1 MGITLEGHHLAHYTP
16 QNYKI
21 RVQTWKSV
29 SPREGSQGGGPR
41 ESLPTAPLQLSVHRG
56 TASQLDRQVG
66 ITCALSPG
74 DPGCRSGHDF
84 RRAARGGPSAT
95 LRGLRTAVGPLW
107 ESPMILQ
114 AGFHLHPPGP
124 GWLVPPHTCE
134 GEGKRKGEGRPG
146 LCGAWQGCLQRGAG
160 LVIAFPGQMG
170 LHRPERVLRGA

>member
-29 SPREGSQGGGPR
+29 SPREGSQGVTPH
-41 ESLPTAPLQLSVHRG
+41 STAATFCARG

-95 LRGLRTAVGPLW
+95 LRGLRTVVGPLW

-114 AGFHLHPPGP
+114 AGFHLHPHGP
-124 GWLVPPHTCE
+124 GWLVPTHTCE
-134 GEGKRKGEGRPG
+134 GEGKRKGEGRPVEPG
-146 LCGAWQGCLQRGAG
+146 RDACRG
-160 LVIAFPGQMG
+160 
-170 LHRPERVLRGA
+170 VLGW